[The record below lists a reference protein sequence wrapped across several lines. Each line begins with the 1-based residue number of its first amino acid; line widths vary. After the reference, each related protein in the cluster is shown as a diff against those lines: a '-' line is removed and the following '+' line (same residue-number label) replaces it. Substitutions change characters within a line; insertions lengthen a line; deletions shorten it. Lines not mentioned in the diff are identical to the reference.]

1 MNNELKVIKKIYGEE
16 MMHLCR
22 ELFSSLLEKEGLLL
36 KTLIHL
42 LAPSHSFVKDI
53 KENNF
58 QSEFRNWIYNSLTKK
73 PDELLETD
81 KTPFELMK
89 EAGYTLKQCFSESDI
104 QSYKKYF
111 APGEEL
117 CTFSGGRLNRCHVF
131 FAVKDN
137 VNEIKRE
144 EFTKPER
151 QDKYGTSVISIQF
164 SHEKPNYIS
173 IKNRYNHTVDNPDAT
188 FSNDLEKII
197 PGLTRSFEKEYDFS
211 ITKPSYDDERF
222 LTNRLQYIK
231 AKNDRYFRYNAE
243 QDAIYYCEN
252 NIVIKDGKPM
262 SIYKY
267 LGKKNDGSL
276 LLMED
281 FLIDFK
287 NKTITCLTSKN
298 SSFIRSIN
306 CVGNIKRF
314 EIHKKGEN
322 RLITIKYDND
332 KEVEIEINKANAI
345 VGYKNHHIKTIGKE
359 FLPNNREIEY
369 IDTPNVRVIKE
380 KFLERTRKLKSVSF
394 PNVIKIGD
402 GFLNFNKTV
411 ESVYLPQVEFI
422 GNEFMNGNEKL
433 EEIDLPKVAYIGDGF
448 LSFNEKIKK
457 VSFKELLEVG
467 SSFFYHNEK
476 INYLD
481 LPSLRIVGD
490 YFLANCSSLKKIY
503 LPEAIYIGRGFY
515 EEFDECLEEVYLPKA
530 VEIEE
535 GFIKHANN
543 LKVVILPNVKR
554 MGKGCFYYC
563 SELTEL
569 TLPEVE
575 DLGEFFMADC
585 YHLKKLFLPKVKA
598 LLVGSLQSAWYL
610 EELYCPLLEEFGRSV
625 LYENRSMK
633 KLDAPSVKKIGDCL
647 LYVNTV
653 LEELLAPNLEEIDDI
668 QSDIVMDIIN
678 RNKSKVKRFEYKR

>member
-42 LAPSHSFVKDI
+42 LAPSHSFAKDI

-58 QSEFRNWIYNSLTKK
+58 QNEFRNWIYNSLNKK
-73 PDELLETD
+73 VESLKETD

-104 QSYKKYF
+104 QSYKKFY

-144 EFTKPER
+144 DFDKPDR

-164 SHEKPNYIS
+164 SREKPNYIS
-173 IKNRYNHTVDNPDAT
+173 IKNRYNHTVSNPDAT

-197 PGLTRSFEKEYDFS
+197 PGLTRSFEKEYGYT

-231 AKNDRYFRYNAE
+231 AKNDKYYRYNAE

-262 SIYKY
+262 SVYKF

-281 FLIDFK
+281 FLIDFR
-287 NKTITCLTSKN
+287 NKTITCLSSKN
-298 SSFIRSIN
+298 SSFIKSIN
-306 CVGNIKRF
+306 CVGNIKNF
-314 EIHKKGEN
+314 EIHKKGNN

-345 VGYKNHHIKTIGKE
+345 VGYKNYHIKTIGKE
-359 FLPNNREIEY
+359 FLPHNREIEY

-380 KFLERTRKLKSVSF
+380 KFLERTEKLKSISF

-402 GFLNFNKTV
+402 SFLTYNKTV
-411 ESVYLPQVEFI
+411 SNVYLPLVEFI
-422 GNEFMNGNEKL
+422 GNEFMHRNEKL
-433 EEIDLPKVAYIGDGF
+433 EKISLPKVAFIGDSF
-448 LSFNEKIKK
+448 LSSNERITK
-457 VSFKELLEVG
+457 VSFPELLYVG
-467 SSFFYHNEK
+467 SGFFYYNKK
-476 INYLD
+476 IDYLD
-481 LPSLRIVGD
+481 LPNVRIIGDHFLR
-490 YFLANCSSLKKIY
+490 NCNGLERIY
-503 LPEAIYIGRGFY
+503 LPEATNIGSSFFSEY
-515 EEFDECLEEVYLPKA
+515 NDCLKEVYLPK
-530 VEIEE
+530 VEEIGNNFIATADNLMKVYLPKARIIGKSFLYHASDLEE
-535 GFIKHANN
+535 
-543 LKVVILPNVKR
+543 L
-554 MGKGCFYYC
+554 
-563 SELTEL
+563 S
-569 TLPEVE
+569 LPEAE
-575 DLGEFFMADC
+575 EIGDFFMASC
-585 YHLKKLFLPKVKA
+585 YNLKRLFLPKVKKI
-598 LLVGSLQSAWYL
+598 LVGSLQENWDL
-610 EELYCPLLEEFGRSV
+610 EYLYCPLLEVLGKVV

-633 KLDAPSVKKIGDCL
+633 KLDIPSVKRIESSL
-647 LYVNTV
+647 LFKN
-653 LEELLAPNLEEIDDI
+653 EEITEILAPNLEEIDDM
-668 QSDIVMDIIN
+668 QSDIVMSIIN
-678 RNKSKVKRFEYKR
+678 RNNSKVKKF